1 MPQSPPISIG
11 GSMSALRILL
21 AIGLVLAP
29 VRVAVECEV
38 SGRTKA
44 CPAFLLGILDAHPV
58 LKPSPRAGADV
69 VVYVTAQPV
78 ALIDRV
84 QLRFVGAMPAAPPQL
99 EVLVDL
105 DTRGTDDEQ
114 HAQLAPAFLR
124 GIALYVGAR
133 HPGAVATTLAAPQAG
148 GKQADEGSPYG
159 LEITL
164 GANGNY
170 TDKFQSVNAN
180 LNLVGRRVLRDRR
193 TLVGF
198 FNSAGLSRQPPLL
211 LEDGTV
217 IDLDSER
224 WNLSGGA
231 EHIELLNRCW
241 SIGAG
246 SFTGFDD
253 EKGQYVFRN
262 RTRAA
267 LEWDRFQSD
276 DPRGNRL
283 GVFYSLGW
291 VTEKYHLPNVRG
303 ERFATYPVHGL
314 NAIGSVRHDKISFG
328 LELEAEAMLLH
339 PMRRHSVGLRPFV
352 QLKLGD
358 HVDLELSIQLNQ
370 REFPDPD
377 PDAIDPSD
385 YELQSR
391 LSYAE
396 PFSIGGS
403 LSLNIHFD
411 ATNGVRNDRIESI

>member
-1 MPQSPPISIG
+1 
-11 GSMSALRILL
+11 MSALRFLL
-21 AIGLVLAP
+21 AICLVLALVGDAAAQAP

-38 SGRTKA
+38 PGRTKV
-44 CPAFLLGILDAHPV
+44 CPAFLLGFLDEHPV

-69 VVYVTAQPV
+69 VVYVTAQAF

-84 QLRFVGAMPAAPPQL
+84 QLRFVGAMPGAPQQL
-99 EVLVDL
+99 EILVDL

-114 HAQLAPAFLR
+114 RAQLAPAFLR
-124 GIALYVGAR
+124 GIAIYVGAR
-133 HPGAVATTLAAPQAG
+133 HPAAVTTQLAAPQTGASG
-148 GKQADEGSPYG
+148 PTDEGSPYAF
-159 LEITL
+159 EISL
-164 GANGNY
+164 GANGSY
-170 TDKFQSVNAN
+170 TEKFQSANGN
-180 LNLVGRRVLRDRR
+180 LNIVGRRVLRDRR
-193 TLVGF
+193 TLIGF
-198 FNSAGLSRQPPLL
+198 FNSAGISRQPPLVL
-211 LEDGTV
+211 DDGTV

-241 SIGAG
+241 SLGAG
-246 SFTGFDD
+246 SYTGFDD
-253 EKGQYVFRN
+253 EKGQYVYRN

-291 VTEKYHLPNVRG
+291 VTEKYHLPNVRH
-303 ERFATYPVHGL
+303 ERFASYPVHGL
-314 NAIGSVRHDKISFG
+314 NAVGSVRHDKVSFG
-328 LELEAEAMLLH
+328 LQLEAEAMLLH
-339 PMRRHSVGLRPFV
+339 PMRRHSFGLSPFV
-352 QLKLGD
+352 QLKIGD
-358 HVDLELSIQLNQ
+358 HVDLELSLQLNQ

-377 PDAIDPSD
+377 PAAIDPSD

-396 PFSIGGS
+396 PFSIGGT
-403 LSLNIHFD
+403 LSLNIHWD

>member
-1 MPQSPPISIG
+1 MRV
-11 GSMSALRILL
+11 LRWL
-21 AIGLVLAP
+21 AIAFVLVLVGRASAQAP
-29 VRVAVECEV
+29 VRVALECEET
-38 SGRTKA
+38 GRTKA
-44 CPAFLLGILDAHPV
+44 CPAFLLGIVDAHPV

-69 VVYVTAQPV
+69 TVYVTAQPF

-84 QLRFVGAMPAAPPQL
+84 QLRFVSAMPATPPQL
-99 EVLVDL
+99 EILVDL
-105 DTRGTDDEQ
+105 DTRGTDDQ
-114 HAQLAPAFLR
+114 QRAQLAPAFLR
-124 GIALYVGAR
+124 GIAIFVGAR
-133 HPGAVATTLAAPQAG
+133 HPGAVATQLAAPQG
-148 GKQADEGSPYG
+148 GGAPADEGSPYG
-159 LEITL
+159 LEISF

-170 TDKFQSVNAN
+170 TEKFQSANAN
-180 LNLVGRRVLRDRR
+180 LNIVGRRVLRDRR
-193 TLVGF
+193 TLIGF
-198 FNSAGLSRQPPLL
+198 FNSAGLSRQPPLV
-211 LEDGTV
+211 LEDGTL

-224 WNLSGGA
+224 WSLRGGA

-241 SIGAG
+241 SLGLG
-246 SFTGFDD
+246 SFTDFDD

-262 RTRAA
+262 RTRMA

-283 GVFYSLGW
+283 GVFYSVGW

-314 NAIGSVRHDKISFG
+314 NAIGSVRHDKVSFG
-328 LELEAEAMLLH
+328 LELESEAMLLH
-339 PMRRHSVGLRPFV
+339 PLRRHQMTLSPFV
-352 QLKLGD
+352 RLKLGD
-358 HVDLELSIQLNQ
+358 HVDLEISLQITQ

-403 LSLNIHFD
+403 LSLSLHWD
-411 ATNGVRNDRIESI
+411 ATNGVRNDRIEAI

>member
-1 MPQSPPISIG
+1 
-11 GSMSALRILL
+11 MSALRFLL
-21 AIGLVLAP
+21 AIGFVLAFASDAVAQAP
-29 VRVAVECEV
+29 VRVAVECQAP
-38 SGRTKA
+38 GRTKV
-44 CPAFLLGILDAHPV
+44 CPAFLLGFLDAHPV

-69 VVYVTAQPV
+69 VVYVTAQPF

-84 QLRFVGAMPAAPPQL
+84 QLRFVGAMPDAPPQL
-99 EVLVDL
+99 EILVDL

-114 HAQLAPAFLR
+114 RAQLAPAFLR
-124 GIALYVGAR
+124 GIAIFVGAR
-133 HPGAVATTLAAPQAG
+133 HPAAVTTQLAAPQAG
-148 GKQADEGSPYG
+148 GKPKDEGSPFG
-159 LEITL
+159 FEIVL

-170 TDKFQSVNAN
+170 TAKFQTAN
-180 LNLVGRRVLRDRR
+180 GFLNIVGRRVLRERR

-198 FNSAGLSRQPPLL
+198 FNSAGLSRQPPLV
-211 LEDGTV
+211 LEDGRV

-224 WNLSGGA
+224 WTLSGGA
-231 EHIELLNRCW
+231 EHIEVLNRCW
-241 SIGAG
+241 SLGAG
-246 SFTGFDD
+246 SFTSFDD
-253 EKGQYVFRN
+253 EKGQYVYRN

-267 LEWDRFQSD
+267 IEWDRFQPD

-291 VTEKYHLPNVRG
+291 VTEKYHLPNVRN

-314 NAIGSVRHDKISFG
+314 NAVGSVRHDKISFG
-328 LELEAEAMLLH
+328 LQLEAEAMLLH
-339 PMRRHSVGLRPFV
+339 PMRRHSFGLSPFV
-352 QLKLGD
+352 QMKLGD